1 MRTASCA
8 KPLVRHFEALYL
20 RRLVDAHAHTHPSV
34 HTRTSSR
41 KNITHTT
48 QRATDAND
56 MFMWHTFERQIKSS
70 TNFEG
75 IILRRT
81 IKTDSPKAASSASR
95 TKDILG
101 CAFCGHKATRKAIK
115 NGTKRSSNA
124 TAAWWHSPMTKG
136 TVHHKPLRAMGRT
149 RSRTQIMQIIM
160 EIKFAARRHK
170 QFNKTQIDGNLHAS
184 QHTRL
189 TDTWHC

>member
-1 MRTASCA
+1 
-8 KPLVRHFEALYL
+8 
-20 RRLVDAHAHTHPSV
+20 
-34 HTRTSSR
+34 
-41 KNITHTT
+41 
-48 QRATDAND
+48 
-56 MFMWHTFERQIKSS
+56 
-70 TNFEG
+70 
-75 IILRRT
+75 
-81 IKTDSPKAASSASR
+81 
-95 TKDILG
+95 
-101 CAFCGHKATRKAIK
+101 
-115 NGTKRSSNA
+115 
-124 TAAWWHSPMTKG
+124 MTKG